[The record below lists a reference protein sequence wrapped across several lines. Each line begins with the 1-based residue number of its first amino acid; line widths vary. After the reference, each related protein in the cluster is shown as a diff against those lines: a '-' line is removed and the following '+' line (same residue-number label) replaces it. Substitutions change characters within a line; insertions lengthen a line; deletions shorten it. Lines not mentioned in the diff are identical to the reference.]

1 MIKPVVSDS
10 RNNLLSAYKQIR
22 KHTSGGGVVWLSRC
36 ELNTF
41 PEINS
46 CVTVRD
52 SSEGNG
58 GVVSSHQ
65 WFFTGSSWRVQVHL
79 RCHGTWKS
87 LLHRTKAF
95 NPTTMAR
102 AFLWNDTC
110 RQWVRIEVDSRTF
123 DKFVRPLSWKFQ
135 ESHLIDL
142 EVCYEVLLWQ
152 FSQITSKLDRCVN
165 IEICENKVFKYV
177 KIDIQLKVATFI
189 ALPNSLKK
197 ILQEWCSQAKEGLFS
212 QLAWCYRLFLVF
224 MECCFNTGPLL
235 CMSNN

>member
-10 RNNLLSAYKQIR
+10 RNNLLSAYKQICR
-22 KHTSGGGVVWLSRC
+22 HISGWGCVWLSRC

-41 PEINS
+41 PVINN
-46 CVTVRD
+46 CVTVRN
-52 SSEGNG
+52 SLEGNG
-58 GVVSSHQ
+58 GAVSE
-65 WFFTGSSWRVQVHL
+65 SSMVFLQEALERVQVHL
-79 RCHGTWKS
+79 RCHGIWKS

-110 RQWVRIEVDSRTF
+110 RRWVRIEVDSRTF

-142 EVCYEVLLWQ
+142 EVCDEVLLWQ

-165 IEICENKVFKYV
+165 IEICEDEVFKYL
-177 KIDIQLKVATFI
+177 KIDIQLKVTAFI
-189 ALPNSLKK
+189 ALPNSFKK
-197 ILQEWCSQAKEGLFS
+197 SYKNDAV
-212 QLAWCYRLFLVF
+212 R
-224 MECCFNTGPLL
+224 
-235 CMSNN
+235 